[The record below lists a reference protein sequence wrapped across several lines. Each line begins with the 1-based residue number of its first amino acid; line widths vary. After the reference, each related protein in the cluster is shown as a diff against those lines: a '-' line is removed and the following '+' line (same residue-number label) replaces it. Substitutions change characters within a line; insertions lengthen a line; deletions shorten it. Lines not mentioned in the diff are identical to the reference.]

1 MLSRAV
7 ESEVKIR
14 PRGNMCLSS
23 YGNGNVNFFNLN
35 CKLFFS
41 CKLPPSSKESVP
53 VSLAPEYEVVCRVSF
68 HFQKEDY
75 VLFYK
80 YLLINLIKQ

>member
-7 ESEVKIR
+7 ESDVKIR

-23 YGNGNVNFFNLN
+23 YCNVNFFQSL
-35 CKLFFS
+35 LQFFLS
-41 CKLPPSSKESVP
+41 CKFPPSSKESVP

>member
-41 CKLPPSSKESVP
+41 VANFLRVLKKVCLFRLLQNMKSSVAFPFTFKKKIMS
-53 VSLAPEYEVVCRVSF
+53 YF
-68 HFQKEDY
+68 INI
-75 VLFYK
+75 
-80 YLLINLIKQ
+80 YL

>member
-1 MLSRAV
+1 MSKFVRGGICAFHRTAMLIFSISIA
-7 ESEVKIR
+7 IF
-14 PRGNMCLSS
+14 L
-23 YGNGNVNFFNLN
+23 
-35 CKLFFS
+35 S
-41 CKLPPSSKESVP
+41 CKFPPSSKESVP

>member
-1 MLSRAV
+1 MAML
-7 ESEVKIR
+7 I
-14 PRGNMCLSS
+14 SS
-23 YGNGNVNFFNLN
+23 ISIANF
-35 CKLFFS
+35 FFS